1 MKFFM
6 AMLAA
11 FLARVNPD
19 STRVNPACMKK
30 TRIPDKRIHN
40 IVKSSFAS
48 TATADVMMF
57 GIVVNN
63 DIS

>member
-1 MKFFM
+1 
-6 AMLAA
+6 
-11 FLARVNPD
+11 
-19 STRVNPACMKK
+19 MKK

-48 TATADVMMF
+48 TATADVMML

-63 DIS
+63 DIF